1 MTSTTVYPIKVQNI
15 NAPWVE
21 ICKLR
26 NQTGD
31 RPRNYIVIE
40 PIVAN
45 DPLDIRDVLPIFDN
59 ENNDDKNVNYGDY
72 STDLICHTENGDD
85 VSILKVSVACLKNSV
100 SLKHAHMSTY
110 IALTD
115 LLRHINDYNVIETHY
130 FPDII
135 LNTKCDANTA
145 PLTSYSEIT
154 REIIA
159 SYINQYDMYPNIFV
173 TFSDSSSLKF
183 ESKHKKKKKKK
194 NKKK

>member
-15 NAPWVE
+15 NTPWIE

-26 NQTGD
+26 NQAGD

-45 DPLDIRDVLPIFDN
+45 DPLDIRDTLPIFNKDN
-59 ENNDDKNVNYGDY
+59 TDDICINYGDY
-72 STDLICHTENGDD
+72 NTSIINYTEDGDD
-85 VSILKVSVACLKNSV
+85 ISILKASIGCLKNGI
-100 SLKHAHMSTY
+100 SLKHAHMATY

-115 LLRHINDYNVIETHY
+115 ILHHINDYNMIESHY

-135 LNTKCDANTA
+135 LNTKCDTMTA
-145 PLTSYSEIT
+145 PLSSYSEIT

-173 TFSDSSSLKF
+173 TFSDNSSLKL
-183 ESKHKKKKKKK
+183 ECKSKKKKKKK